1 MYALLSGTVEA
12 WSVPRPRVSSSDSPR
27 VGAYGGL
34 DGASH
39 SWPFKYRN
47 NRTFG
52 ESNPARIT
60 LPFDKIIRE
69 YNFGGDASLCDV
81 RSPRRRTDTHRVD
94 VLRAV
99 KLCWAD
105 GVRLSVAKG
114 SPTFI
119 ASTTAG
125 EGSPR

>member
-1 MYALLSGTVEA
+1 MVFRLANLA
-12 WSVPRPRVSSSDSPR
+12 PR
-27 VGAYGGL
+27 
-34 DGASH
+34 H
-39 SWPFKYRN
+39 HF
-47 NRTFG
+47 TFWQK
-52 ESNPARIT
+52 SFVNTT
-60 LPFDKIIRE
+60 LA
-69 YNFGGDASLCDV
+69 GDASLCDV

>member
-1 MYALLSGTVEA
+1 MFIFCVYIIRPYFTLALLSGTVEA

-69 YNFGGDASLCDV
+69 YNFGG
-81 RSPRRRTDTHRVD
+81 RRIAVGRAQGAAAHGYAL
-94 VLRAV
+94 LR
-99 KLCWAD
+99 
-105 GVRLSVAKG
+105 R
-114 SPTFI
+114 
-119 ASTTAG
+119 
-125 EGSPR
+125 

>member
-1 MYALLSGTVEA
+1 MFILCVSIVLICLVAALGA

-69 YNFGGDASLCDV
+69 YNF
-81 RSPRRRTDTHRVD
+81 RRRRFAVRRGQRAEAHGYAL
-94 VLRAV
+94 LRI
-99 KLCWAD
+99 
-105 GVRLSVAKG
+105 R
-114 SPTFI
+114 
-119 ASTTAG
+119 
-125 EGSPR
+125 

>member
-1 MYALLSGTVEA
+1 MVFRLANLAPSTPASLYLLT
-12 WSVPRPRVSSSDSPR
+12 
-27 VGAYGGL
+27 
-34 DGASH
+34 
-39 SWPFKYRN
+39 
-47 NRTFG
+47 
-52 ESNPARIT
+52 
-60 LPFDKIIRE
+60 KIIRE
-69 YNFGGDASLCDV
+69 YNFGGDASLWDV

-125 EGSPR
+125 EASLR